1 MADEVEKIEEDIQV
15 FGREADILSES
26 IDDIMDQT
34 SEKIRDKTEK
44 RKMSLQ
50 NWKESS
56 ENFRVERTSLE
67 NCTSILMNMIEP
79 LRFNEDDELELKT
92 DQWEIFLKIRKVKE
106 PHDIQRLKFES
117 ARSRYVN
124 ILDETVENFATI
136 EIMYEIE
143 VM

>member
-1 MADEVEKIEEDIQV
+1 
-15 FGREADILSES
+15 
-26 IDDIMDQT
+26 
-34 SEKIRDKTEK
+34 
-44 RKMSLQ
+44 
-50 NWKESS
+50 
-56 ENFRVERTSLE
+56 
-67 NCTSILMNMIEP
+67 MNMIEP
-79 LRFNEDDELELKT
+79 LRFNDEDELELKT